1 MPDSSAK
8 TRTAR
13 LSLNV
18 MGMTCGGCARRVET
32 ALAAAPGVV
41 EANLNFAARRADL
54 VIEAGTKP
62 ESLINALKAAGY
74 DGAPV
79 KSFSERARAAG
90 EASAGHSHGDGHG
103 DGRGDR
109 DADGQGHDHGEV
121 SARALI
127 FAAALTLPIFII
139 EMGGHVIP
147 ALHAMTMEGPGRT
160 ILNWIF
166 LVLASLVQFGPGRI
180 FYRRGLPALLRGAPE
195 MNTLVM
201 LGTSAAWGYSALAT
215 IAPGLLPEESTHVYF
230 EASAMVVTLILLGRF
245 LEARARGRTGGA
257 IRKLLSLQAKTARV
271 RLPSG
276 ALDER
281 AIEAVAVGDLIEVR
295 PGEQIPVDGVV
306 VSGESHVDESMLTG
320 EPVPA
325 AKREGAALT
334 GGTVNQA
341 GALDMKATAVGADT
355 ALARI
360 VAMVEEAQG
369 AKLPIQQLVDQ
380 VTGVFVPVVMGLAA
394 LTFALWLILA
404 GSLSL
409 ALINAVA
416 VLIIACPCA
425 MGLATP
431 VSIMTGT
438 GRGAELGVLFRRGD
452 ALQGLSRVAVIAFDK
467 TGTLT
472 QGKPTLTDLHA
483 APCVDE
489 DEALRLAASLE
500 ARSEHP
506 IARAIVNAAQD
517 KALPLAVLTR
527 FEAVSGYGVSG
538 ELDGRTAAVG
548 AGHFMERLGVDVSGL
563 AEAASA
569 LEANGRAPLYLALD
583 GEAAA
588 VLAVADPVKP
598 SAKAAIQ
605 ALHRAGLKTV
615 MITGDAAAPANAVA
629 RELGIDDVRART
641 LPGDKADA
649 VKALRAGGPVAFA
662 GDGVNDAPALAEA
675 DVGIAMGAGTDIAIE
690 SADIVLMGDD
700 LNAAA
705 SAYGLSKATLSNI
718 KQNLVW
724 AFGYNV
730 LLIPVAMGALAPFGG
745 PTLSPV
751 LAGAAMAASSVCV
764 VLNALRLKGFTP
776 AAPGRGGESAKSG

>member
-1 MPDSSAK
+1 MPDDHASPDTAH
-8 TRTAR
+8 TAR
-13 LSLNV
+13 LALDVS
-18 MGMTCGGCARRVET
+18 GMTCGGCARRVEA

-41 EANLNFAARRADL
+41 EANINFAARRADL
-54 VIEAGTKP
+54 VIEPGTNP
-62 ESLINALKAAGY
+62 QSLIDALKAAGY

-79 KSFSERARAAG
+79 KGFSERAKAAH
-90 EASAGHSHGDGHG
+90 EASAGDEHGH
-103 DGRGDR
+103 
-109 DADGQGHDHGEV
+109 QHGHDHGEV
-121 SARALI
+121 SARELI
-127 FAAALTLPIFII
+127 FAGVFTLPIFII
-139 EMGGHVIP
+139 EMGGHLIP
-147 ALHAMTMEGPGRT
+147 ALHAITMDPAGRT
-160 ILNWIF
+160 TLNWVF
-166 LVLASLVQFGPGRI
+166 LVLASLVQFGPGRV
-180 FYRRGLPALLRGAPE
+180 FYRHGLPALLRGAPE

-215 IAPGLLPEESTHVYF
+215 IAPGLFPEGTTHVYF

-257 IRKLLSLQAKTARV
+257 IRKLLSLQAKSARV
-271 RLPSG
+271 RLASG
-276 ALDER
+276 ELVDRPVE
-281 AIEAVAVGDLIEVR
+281 EVAVGDIIEVR

-325 AKREGAALT
+325 AKREGAALS
-334 GGTVNQA
+334 GGTVNQT

-369 AKLPIQQLVDQ
+369 AKLPIQQLVDR

-409 ALINAVA
+409 ALVNSVA

-452 ALQGLSRVAVIAFDK
+452 ALQGLSRVATIAFDK

-472 QGKPTLTDLHA
+472 QGKPTLTDLHT
-483 APCVDE
+483 APGVDE
-489 DEALRLAASLE
+489 DEALMLAASLE

-506 IARAIVNAAQD
+506 IALAVVKAAQD
-517 KALPLAVLTR
+517 KALSLATIKG

-538 ELDGRTAAVG
+538 QANGRVAAVG
-548 AGHFMERLGVDVSGL
+548 AKHFMDRLGVDVSGL
-563 AEAASA
+563 ADAASD
-569 LEANGRAPLYLALD
+569 LEAKGRAPLYLALD
-583 GEAAA
+583 GKAAA
-588 VLAVADPVKP
+588 ILAVADPVKQ
-598 SAKAAIQ
+598 SAKTAIH
-605 ALHRAGLKTV
+605 ALHRAGLKTA

-629 RELGIDDVRART
+629 EELGIDDVRAQT

-649 VKALRAGGPVAFA
+649 VKALRAGGPIAFA
-662 GDGVNDAPALAEA
+662 GDGINDAPALAEA

-700 LNAAA
+700 LNAVA
-705 SAYGLSKATLSNI
+705 SAYGLSKATLANI

-724 AFGYNV
+724 AFGYNA
-730 LLIPVAMGALAPFGG
+730 LLIPVAMGVLAPFGG

-751 LAGAAMAASSVCV
+751 LAGGAMAASSVCV
-764 VLNALRLKGFTP
+764 VLNALRLKGFKP
-776 AAPGRGGESAKSG
+776 AAPGPAGESAKSG